1 MSRLWY
7 SRAEKRKADF
17 GTVVKCEQ
25 TLTPKDL
32 NQKISFYKV
41 IGVTMGSVGFELVG
55 PWADS

>member
-7 SRAEKRKADF
+7 SSAEKRKADF
-17 GTVVKCEQ
+17 ATVVKCEL

-32 NQKISFYKV
+32 NQKTFCYKV